1 MEIYFPTYLLRGEK
15 LVADIAGKLA
25 GRVQLVKVD
34 APLDLAVGGRDLHLV
49 VGGGDLHLVVARGD
63 LDLGAGINIFIR
75 SHIFHPIPVWAFI
88 EHHFFPIY
96 FYLRGGG
103 GF

>member
-1 MEIYFPTYLLRGEK
+1 M
-15 LVADIAGKLA
+15 ADIAGKLA

-49 VGGGDLHLVVARGD
+49 VGGGDLNLVVAWGD

-75 SHIFHPIPVWAFI
+75 SHIFCPIPLLAFV
-88 EHHFFPIY
+88 EHHFYPVGTLQNY
-96 FYLRGGG
+96 FI
-103 GF
+103 